1 MKKEHVEMLKSWAK
15 VFGAGVV
22 ALAIS
27 GERDVWALAAAG
39 LAAVLP
45 VIYNFLD
52 PKDVRYGKVAKPVK
66 KAAKKAAP
74 RKKVK

>member
-27 GERDVWALAAAG
+27 GERDIRALAAAG
-39 LAAVLP
+39 IAAVLP
-45 VIYNFLD
+45 VIYNYLD
-52 PKDVRYGKVAKPVK
+52 PKDSRYGKVVK
-66 KAAKKAAP
+66 VKAVAKKRVAK
-74 RKKVK
+74 RKVK